1 MDTQENSSGDAK
13 LSWFTDGVTILDALG
28 DDAAGKRALVQ
39 RADGSTA
46 HLIEPPEEA
55 QSSLAF
61 RERFKAKAAAATTA
75 EHSNIVP
82 TLGFA
87 EERGRLFLAEAD
99 VKGVTLADLTAPEGM
114 LDADAVLEVGAHAAA
129 ALDALHRHQLVHGW
143 IRPDAIV
150 VTGEKALLREC
161 GLEHPKG
168 ETISQPE
175 FMSPE
180 QLSEDHSLRPASDFF
195 SLGSTLFAAIVGRP
209 PFAGDTPEQIADAI
223 RHGRVTYPSLDEPR
237 LAKNL
242 RLLFAKLFA
251 ADPDQRPRSADELLA
266 DIEAVRRGERI
277 RRVTEVPPPPPRRK
291 HKRKMSARQA
301 AAIGGAAAL
310 CVFAAVVLV
319 VALPERQTS
328 VEKPADK
335 EPSVA
340 VVPTTGPAAAVTRP
354 AKVDTPAKPEPP
366 APARLAAKL
375 CAAADAY
382 AKAHPTEFDEIIR
395 RFEEVA
401 ARYPGTP
408 AALNAARKATD
419 FALKKSGK
427 QLSEFAAV
435 QTEAD
440 RLMKDRRF
448 GAAID
453 AFKRHAKLRSEIDGF
468 LARGLRDKIERQIS
482 FVEAKAAEAYA
493 RESEEAAKAV
503 KARRYKDAVAVYE
516 RVVAL
521 YGIEEHTRRARE
533 ELAIVRPLLAASGK
547 VAEAEAAKAREK
559 MYRETAALVRE
570 RVKAFDL
577 DKAVAQSEGL
587 VKRLEGS
594 DLEPNAALHLAHL
607 RRLLALKRRVIEKIN
622 SAPQKLKSE
631 SLGIR
636 APASVITAA
645 DVAGITLQSKAG
657 TEKRPWPK
665 LSDWEKYSIVRSVSN
680 LDSRDDLSA
689 LGLLSLEQGNRAR
702 AAADLDRAQR
712 LGADVAGLLARAKQA
727 DVPDVKLGDDR
738 PARMLVEARALAAE
752 KKWLDALALL
762 IPLKEKHAAENY
774 AIRAR
779 LDEINALLDE
789 CSRGLARADIERD
802 VAAGVETELLAD
814 GIGGWAKRGEGWALV
829 GRRVTCDNRAD
840 HDIELLKPA
849 EPAPAYRLSVRCR
862 VLSGNGLLIRV
873 ASDGDSHYDL
883 WLELGDKAK
892 CGLWDSSGGRMRTNN
907 PLPVALKKGEWIV
920 VRAIVTGRYVRAE
933 CRGRS
938 ALLTHRL
945 KTGAGAERSYGFI
958 TRQKSAAEFED
969 FRLRILREQ

>member
-13 LSWFTDGVTILDALG
+13 LSWFADGVTILDALG
-28 DDAAGKRALVQ
+28 DDAAGKRVLVQ

-46 HLIEPPEEA
+46 HLVEPPEEA

-61 RERFKAKAAAATTA
+61 RERFKAKAAAATAA

-99 VKGVTLADLTAPEGM
+99 VGGVGLAGLASPEGT
-114 LDADAVLEVGAHAAA
+114 LETDAVLEVGAHAAA

-143 IRPDAIV
+143 IRPGAIV

-161 GLEHPKG
+161 GLEHAKG
-168 ETISQPE
+168 ETAAEPE

-180 QLSEDHSLRPASDFF
+180 QLSEDRSLRPASDFF

-209 PFAGDTPEQIADAI
+209 PFTGDTPEEIADAI
-223 RHGRVTYPSLDEPR
+223 RHGGVTYPSLDEPQ
-237 LAKNL
+237 LTKNL
-242 RLLFAKLFA
+242 RLLFAKLLA
-251 ADPDQRPRSADELLA
+251 ADPDQRPRSAAELLA

-277 RRVTEVPPPPPRRK
+277 QRVTEVPPPPPRRK
-291 HKRKMSARQA
+291 HKRRMSATQA
-301 AAIGGAAAL
+301 AAAGGAAAL
-310 CVFAAVVLV
+310 CVLAAVVLV
-319 VALPERQTS
+319 VALHEPQTP
-328 VEKPADK
+328 VEKPGDK
-335 EPSVA
+335 RPGA
-340 VVPTTGPAAAVTRP
+340 VVAPATRPAAAATRP
-354 AKVDTPAKPEPP
+354 AKVATPPKPPDPAK
-366 APARLAAKL
+366 LAAKL
-375 CAAADAY
+375 YAAADAY
-382 AKAHPTEFDEIIR
+382 AKAHPGEFDEITR

-401 ARYPGTP
+401 AKYPGTP
-408 AALNAARKATD
+408 PALNAARKAAD

-440 RLMKDRRF
+440 RLIKDRRF

-503 KARRYKDAVAVYE
+503 KARRYNDAIAVYE
-516 RVVAL
+516 QVVAL
-521 YGIEEHTRRARE
+521 YGIDEHTRRARE

-547 VAEAEAAKAREK
+547 VADAEAAKAREK
-559 MYRETAALVRE
+559 MYREMAALVQE

-577 DKAVAQSEGL
+577 EKAVAQSEGL
-587 VKRLEGS
+587 VKRLKGS
-594 DLEPNAALHLAHL
+594 DLEPNAALHLVHL
-607 RRLLALKRRVIEKIN
+607 RRLLELKRRVIEKIN

-645 DVAGITLQSKAG
+645 DAGGITLQSNAG

-702 AAADLDRAQR
+702 AAADLGRAQR
-712 LGADVAGLLARAKQA
+712 LGADVAGLLARAKQMPLPELRPA
-727 DVPDVKLGDDR
+727 EDR

-779 LDEINALLDE
+779 LGEINALLGE

-802 VAAGVETELLAD
+802 IAAGVEAALLAD
-814 GIGGWAKRGEGWALV
+814 GIGGWSKRGEGWALV

-849 EPAPAYRLSVRCR
+849 KPAPAYRLSVRCR
-862 VLSGNGLLIRV
+862 VLSGKGLLIRV
-873 ASDGDSHYDL
+873 ASDGDSNYDL
-883 WLELGDKAK
+883 WLEPGDKAK
-892 CGLWDSSGGRMRTNN
+892 CALWHSSGGKMRTSK
-907 PLPVALKKGEWIV
+907 PLPVTVKKGEWIV
-920 VRAIVTGRYVRAE
+920 VRAIVTGRYVRVE

-938 ALLTHRL
+938 ALMTHRL

>member
-1 MDTQENSSGDAK
+1 MDTRENSSGDAG
-13 LSWFTDGVTILDALG
+13 LSWFAGGVTILDALG
-28 DDAAGKRALVQ
+28 DDAAGKRVLVQ
-39 RADGSTA
+39 RADGPMA
-46 HLIEPPEEA
+46 HLVEPPEEA

-61 RERFKAKAAAATTA
+61 RERFKAKAAAATA
-75 EHSNIVP
+75 VEHSNVVP

-99 VKGVTLADLTAPEGM
+99 VEGVVLAALASPGETLET
-114 LDADAVLEVGAHAAA
+114 DAVLEVGANVAA

-143 IRPDAIV
+143 IRPDAII
-150 VTGEKALLREC
+150 VTDEKALLREC

-168 ETISQPE
+168 ETAARPE

-180 QLSEDHSLRPASDFF
+180 QLSEDRSLRPASDFF
-195 SLGSTLFAAIVGRP
+195 SLGSTLFAAIVGRA
-209 PFAGDTPEQIADAI
+209 PFTGDTPEEIADAI
-223 RHGRVTYPSLDEPR
+223 RHGRVTYPALDEPQ
-237 LAKNL
+237 LSKGL
-242 RLLFAKLFA
+242 RLLVAKLLA
-251 ADPDQRPRSADELLA
+251 ADPDQRPRSAEELLA
-266 DIEAVRRGERI
+266 DIEAVRRGDRI
-277 RRVTEVPPPPPRRK
+277 ERVTEVPPPPPRRK

-301 AAIGGAAAL
+301 AAAGGAAAL
-310 CVFAAVVLV
+310 CVLVAVVLV
-319 VALPERQTS
+319 ISLAEPRP
-328 VEKPADK
+328 PAGTPNDK
-335 EPSVA
+335 KTPA
-340 VVPTTGPAAAVTRP
+340 VVAPATRPAAAVTRP
-354 AKVDTPAKPEPP
+354 AKAAMPPKPKPPDPAE
-366 APARLAAKL
+366 LAAKL
-375 CAAADAY
+375 CAAADGY

-401 ARYPGTP
+401 AKFPGTP

-440 RLMKDRRF
+440 RLVKDRRF
-448 GAAID
+448 GAAVD

-468 LARGLRDKIERQIS
+468 LARDLRDKIERQIS
-482 FVEAKAAEAYA
+482 FVEAQAADAYA
-493 RESEEAAKAV
+493 RESKEAANAV
-503 KARRYKDAVAVYE
+503 KARRYKDAIAIYEQVA
-516 RVVAL
+516 AL

-533 ELAIVRPLLAASGK
+533 ELAIVRPLLGAGDK

-559 MYRETAALVRE
+559 MYRETAALVQQ

-577 DKAVAQSEGL
+577 EKAVAQSEDL
-587 VKRLEGS
+587 AKRLKGS
-594 DLEPNAALHLAHL
+594 GLEPNAARHLTHL
-607 RRLLALKRRVIEKIN
+607 RRLLELKRRVIEKIN

-636 APASVITAA
+636 SPASVIAAA
-645 DVAGITLQSKAG
+645 DAGGITLRSKTGA
-657 TEKRPWPK
+657 EKRPWAK

-702 AAADLDRAQR
+702 AAADLGRAQR

-727 DVPDVKLGDDR
+727 DVPDAKLGDGR

-779 LDEINALLDE
+779 LDEINALIDE

-802 VAAGVETELLAD
+802 VAAGVEAALLAD
-814 GIGGWAKRGEGWALV
+814 GIGGWTKRGEGWALV

-849 EPAPAYRLSVRCR
+849 KPAPAYRLSVRCR
-862 VLSGNGLLIRV
+862 VLAGNGLLIRV

-883 WLELGDKAK
+883 WLEPGDKAQ
-892 CGLWDSSGGRMRTNN
+892 CGLWHSSGGEVRTRR
-907 PLPVALKKGEWIV
+907 PLPVTVKRGEWIV
-920 VRAIVTGRYVRAE
+920 VRAIVTGRYVRVE
-933 CRGRS
+933 SRGRS
-938 ALLTHRL
+938 ALLAHRL